1 VAIAALLTLV
11 VISNIQTETYT
22 QKHNIISHIMGRSH
36 QILSIVVSQRTR
48 NNQKM
53 SCESRRLSSRMSP
66 TVKHEG
72 RRIRWLFVVV
82 VVALAAT
89 AITIMSIH
97 ASFLSKNHV
106 QMARITNTMDK
117 TLTEN
122 EHSEYG
128 GFESMPSE
136 LKQVVEILSRIGI
149 DSLCQTDFRTK
160 ISECQTST
168 SNFDT
173 KIRHLETSSSSAKQC
188 GDESIPWGLSSTQ
201 WDVINIV
208 GSLFCVFA
216 VALMSSMFLG
226 FMTLDPLDLRIK
238 IRASVDSEEREYATK
253 LLPLVEDHHRLLV
266 TLLLTDAVFYETMP
280 LFLDNLF
287 PSWLAVLLSV
297 TVLLVVGEIIP
308 SAIFTGPEQLRLA
321 SRLTPLMSFFL
332 QALYPVAAPLIWLLN
347 SLVPPEDPE
356 EEAYNRGEL
365 SALVR
370 IQYEEREEAKR
381 AVNFTGLVPSTG
393 RALGRQSHPKS
404 IPAVGPMKTP
414 GNVLTVTD
422 KSRGW
427 RNLKREI
434 MEAVE
439 QRHFESHHHFHSTNS
454 STSSPVYSHYHDRS
468 HRRNRSVSIGSDH
481 DSAHSLSTGP
491 AYEQFAPPL
500 HQAEVKMVEGALTMK
515 TKVGLT

>member
-1 VAIAALLTLV
+1 
-11 VISNIQTETYT
+11 
-22 QKHNIISHIMGRSH
+22 
-36 QILSIVVSQRTR
+36 
-48 NNQKM
+48 
-53 SCESRRLSSRMSP
+53 
-66 TVKHEG
+66 
-72 RRIRWLFVVV
+72 
-82 VVALAAT
+82 
-89 AITIMSIH
+89 
-97 ASFLSKNHV
+97 
-106 QMARITNTMDK
+106 
-117 TLTEN
+117 
-122 EHSEYG
+122 
-128 GFESMPSE
+128 
-136 LKQVVEILSRIGI
+136 
-149 DSLCQTDFRTK
+149 
-160 ISECQTST
+160 
-168 SNFDT
+168 
-173 KIRHLETSSSSAKQC
+173 
-188 GDESIPWGLSSTQ
+188 
-201 WDVINIV
+201 
-208 GSLFCVFA
+208 
-216 VALMSSMFLG
+216 MSSMFLG

-238 IRASVDSEEREYATK
+238 IRASMDSEERENASR

-321 SRLTPLMSFFL
+321 SQLTPLMSFFL
-332 QALYPVAAPLIWLLN
+332 KVLYPVAAPLIWLLN
-347 SLVPPEDPE
+347 SMVPPEDPE

-393 RALGRQSHPKS
+393 RALGRQNHRKNVST
-404 IPAVGPMKTP
+404 VGPLKTP
-414 GNVLTVTD
+414 GNVFTVTD

-439 QRHFESHHHFHSTNS
+439 QRHHDSHNHFHSTNS
-454 STSSPVYSHYHDRS
+454 SASSPHYHDRS
-468 HRRNRSVSIGSDH
+468 HRRNRSVSVGSDH
-481 DSAHSLSTGP
+481 DSMHSLSTGP

-515 TKVGLT
+515 TKVRYTLFFCASCSLERNFSGLTGRVTHFVAFSLSVCLGRLHSASQDLCRTV

>member
-1 VAIAALLTLV
+1 
-11 VISNIQTETYT
+11 
-22 QKHNIISHIMGRSH
+22 MP
-36 QILSIVVSQRTR
+36 
-48 NNQKM
+48 
-53 SCESRRLSSRMSP
+53 CESKRLSSTTP
-66 TVKHEG
+66 TVNDHGK
-72 RRIRWLFVVV
+72 RIRWLVVA
-82 VVALAAT
+82 VVALFAT
-89 AITIMSIH
+89 AMMSIT
-97 ASFLSKNHV
+97 ASFFLGNETHDS
-106 QMARITNTMDK
+106 RTTDK
-117 TLTEN
+117 MERSLMEKGYSDY
-122 EHSEYG
+122 E
-128 GFESMPSE
+128 GFEAVSVIPSE
-136 LKQVVEILSRIGI
+136 LQQVVEILNRIGI
-149 DSLCQTDFRTK
+149 DSLCNTDFGTK
-160 ISECQTST
+160 ISGCQTST
-168 SNFDT
+168 GFET
-173 KIRHLETSSSSAKQC
+173 KIRRRRETSEQC
-188 GDESIPWGLSSTQ
+188 GGEDIPWGLSSTQ
-201 WDVINIV
+201 WAAINIV
-208 GSLFCVFA
+208 GSLFCVFF

-332 QALYPVAAPLIWLLN
+332 KALYPVAAPLIWLLN

-381 AVNFTGLVPSTG
+381 AVNFTGLVPCTG
-393 RALGRQSHPKS
+393 RAPGRPPRPKNIS
-404 IPAVGPMKTP
+404 TVGPMKTP

-439 QRHFESHHHFHSTNS
+439 QRHLDSHNHFHSTNS
-454 STSSPVYSHYHDRS
+454 STSSPAHSHYHDRS
-468 HRRNRSVSIGSDH
+468 HRRNRSVSVGSDH
-481 DSAHSLSTGP
+481 DSVHSLSTGP

-515 TKVGLT
+515 TKVGIRY